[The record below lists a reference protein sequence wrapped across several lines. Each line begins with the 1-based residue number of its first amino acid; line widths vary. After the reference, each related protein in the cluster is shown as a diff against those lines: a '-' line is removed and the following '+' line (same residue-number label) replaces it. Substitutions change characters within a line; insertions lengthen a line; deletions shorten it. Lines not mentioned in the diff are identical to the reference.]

1 MHVSYTSIPPK
12 SSAAAR
18 GKAALPFAPQGKA
31 PPPKQPPVKAAM
43 PSQVAT
49 PKISSVPKA
58 TRRGGQNLRIQRT
71 NARQQRLRTGQD
83 VITLAHEATRI
94 HTENEQINF
103 RNRSMLVRH
112 MNSFQITAE
121 SAEEYIRRTRQQLET
136 YEEED
141 I

>member
-1 MHVSYTSIPPK
+1 M
-12 SSAAAR
+12 
-18 GKAALPFAPQGKA
+18 
-31 PPPKQPPVKAAM
+31 
-43 PSQVAT
+43 
-49 PKISSVPKA
+49 
-58 TRRGGQNLRIQRT
+58 
-71 NARQQRLRTGQD
+71 
-83 VITLAHEATRI
+83 ITLAHEATRI

-136 YEEED
+136 YEEEH